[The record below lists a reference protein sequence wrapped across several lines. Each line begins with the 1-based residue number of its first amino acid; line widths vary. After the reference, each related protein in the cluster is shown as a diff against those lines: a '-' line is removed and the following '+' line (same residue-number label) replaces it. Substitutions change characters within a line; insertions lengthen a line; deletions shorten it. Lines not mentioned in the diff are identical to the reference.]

1 MLTSRSLG
9 PRASSFDFA
18 EQVFGHLP
26 RADQRRWAHAY
37 LMALLRTP
45 GKKSVRRLAQSLSD
59 SATAAQSLH
68 QFVNASPWPWEPVCR
83 KLMRWA
89 EQCTV
94 PRAWTV
100 DVAVLRK
107 RGEHSCGVHRR
118 FIPGTGRS
126 VNCQIGIG
134 AFVVTDHDALPV
146 GWRLLL
152 PRIWIEDSQR
162 RTRTRIPPDAATRS
176 LEGGALDLIRA
187 MGDRTQLAEVP
198 VVADLSTHCGT
209 STLARGLS
217 LQGRDFVIGVP
228 ASLPV
233 VAGRQLRAQQQD
245 GSGWPAVMDAGKLF
259 DPVHSERAGLDVYT
273 SREGQANAP
282 LIQSSIVHLAGRG
295 ADPAVQRSY
304 RLLGIRSPRSG
315 RPLNLWLTSMVNRRL
330 DEVVELTQLQA
341 RSVQTLERLEQDYG
355 LLDFEGRSYPG
366 WHHHM
371 ALMSAAYMHRRLNLP
386 DSWTPQSH

>member
-1 MLTSRSLG
+1 MLTSRSLR
-9 PRASSFDFA
+9 PRASSFDFV

-37 LMALLRTP
+37 LVALLRTP
-45 GKKSVRRLAQSLSD
+45 GKKSVRRLARSLSD

-134 AFVVTDHDALPV
+134 AFLATDHDALPV
-146 GWRLLL
+146 DWRLLL
-152 PRIWIEDSQR
+152 PRIWIEDPQR
-162 RTRTRIPPDAATRS
+162 RSRTRIPQDAATRS
-176 LEGGALDLIRA
+176 LEGSALDLIRA

-198 VVADLSTHCGT
+198 VVADLSMHCGS

-233 VAGRQLRAQQQD
+233 VASRQLRVQQQE
-245 GSGWPAVMDAGKLF
+245 GSGPPAVMDAGKLF
-259 DPVHSERAGLDVYT
+259 DPVHSERAGLDVHT
-273 SREGQANAP
+273 SREGRGSSP
-282 LIQSSIVHLAGRG
+282 LIQSSIVRLAGRG
-295 ADPAVQRSY
+295 TDPAVQRSY
-304 RLLGIRSPRSG
+304 RLLGIRSHRSG

-330 DEVVELTQLQA
+330 DEVVELTQLQT

-371 ALMSAAYMHRRLNLP
+371 ALMSAAYIHRRLNLP
-386 DSWTPQSH
+386 DS